1 MPPISSI
8 WRVCRNSKR
17 RSRKQKNNH
26 PAPPQDVLRRRFF
39 VHGGDRIYIYPD
51 NLNAK
56 ATLWLWQLRDLAVIG
71 IGLLIA
77 VLALTQLGLF
87 LPMVLV
93 AAYAFLS
100 IHLDGL
106 SVLDF
111 LSFVVSFYIT
121 EQQIFEWEEP
131 V

>member
-1 MPPISSI
+1 MYS
-8 WRVCRNSKR
+8 
-17 RSRKQKNNH
+17 
-26 PAPPQDVLRRRFF
+26 
-39 VHGGDRIYIYPD
+39 YPD
-51 NLNAK
+51 NLTAK

-71 IGLLIA
+71 IGLLLA
-77 VLALTQLGLF
+77 VLALAQLGFL

-93 AAYAFLS
+93 ATYAFLS

-111 LSFVVSFYIT
+111 LSFVVSFFIT
-121 EQQIFEWEEP
+121 EQQFYEWEAP

>member
-1 MPPISSI
+1 M
-8 WRVCRNSKR
+8 
-17 RSRKQKNNH
+17 
-26 PAPPQDVLRRRFF
+26 LRRDPENRFPR
-39 VHGGDRIYIYPD
+39 DRMEPVLLHHI
-51 NLNAK
+51 AHR
-56 ATLWLWQLRDLAVIG
+56 TLEH
-71 IGLLIA
+71 
-77 VLALTQLGLF
+77 
-87 LPMVLV
+87 MVLV